1 MSPLRGVK
9 RFGVKGKLAPR
20 FVGPY
25 QVLERMG
32 EVAYK
37 LELPEGLSG
46 VHDVFHVSQLKKCHA
61 EMVDIPLTDTV
72 PLEAIQLDS
81 DLTYEE
87 KPVKISRLPAELHAT
102 RLSSFAKFS
111 GATTRRTKPPG
122 NERMIYAKTTHTYF
136 LANPNLEGEIHLKG
150 VGL

>member
-25 QVLERMG
+25 RVLERMG

-37 LELPEGLSG
+37 SELPEGLSG

-61 EMVDIPLTDTV
+61 EMTDIPLRETV
-72 PLEAIQLDS
+72 PLEAIQLDN

-87 KPVKISRLPAELHAT
+87 KPVKILEYASRVT
-102 RLSSFAKFS
+102 RSKVIKFCKVQWS
-111 GATTRRTKPPG
+111 H
-122 NERMIYAKTTHTYF
+122 HTEDE
-136 LANPNLEGEIHLKG
+136 AAWE
-150 VGL
+150 